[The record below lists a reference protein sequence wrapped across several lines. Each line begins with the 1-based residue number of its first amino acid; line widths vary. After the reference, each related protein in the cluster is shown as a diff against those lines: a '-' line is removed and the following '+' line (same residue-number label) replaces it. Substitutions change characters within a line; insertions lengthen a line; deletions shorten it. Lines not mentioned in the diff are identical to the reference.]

1 MCAHEV
7 ESVLIIFESMS
18 RYVSERLNV
27 WYIHLFYHKNSP
39 NVGTIDQHHWVS
51 WVYLQSMVFGK
62 KTSVTPEF
70 LRCAKKL
77 DFLRLDCPIS
87 FCLRPCPSRI
97 GREIP
102 GWEISDSW
110 GSDFFFR
117 SLRRVSS
124 RMGQGEQP
132 KMVGLWWDG
141 IGLEVD
147 PKQSMYGIFTYI
159 WLIFMVNVG
168 KYFYHTW
175 ILWGF
180 QVGKKNFLKG
190 NLPRQLVARKV
201 MGFSEAK
208 GCETLV
214 CLGCCLPT
222 SHFDHASEAVKKIIL
237 HPRIPNCC

>member
-7 ESVLIIFESMS
+7 GSVLIIFESMS

-110 GSDFFFR
+110 GSVFFFSKLETSLVSNGPRWATKNGGVMVRWDRTGSR
-117 SLRRVSS
+117 SQTIHVWYIYLH
-124 RMGQGEQP
+124 
-132 KMVGLWWDG
+132 L
-141 IGLEVD
+141 VD
-147 PKQSMYGIFTYI
+147 FH
-159 WLIFMVNVG
+159 G
-168 KYFYHTW
+168 KC
-175 ILWGF
+175 
-180 QVGKKNFLKG
+180 
-190 NLPRQLVARKV
+190 R
-201 MGFSEAK
+201 
-208 GCETLV
+208 
-214 CLGCCLPT
+214 
-222 SHFDHASEAVKKIIL
+222 
-237 HPRIPNCC
+237 